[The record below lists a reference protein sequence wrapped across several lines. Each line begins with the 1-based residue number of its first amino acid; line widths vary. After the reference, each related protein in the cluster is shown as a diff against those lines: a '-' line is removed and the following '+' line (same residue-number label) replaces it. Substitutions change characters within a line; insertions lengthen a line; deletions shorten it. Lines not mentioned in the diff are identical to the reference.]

1 MTYYAFKNAFMQYF
15 VREMNIEVRVNLGN
29 WEVPEYGEY
38 REPKHVIRVEGDY
51 VVIEVE
57 VPGVSKEGITV
68 RLLNDNKLFVRA
80 EGGDRKYL
88 LIKELPASVTA
99 EGSHAEY
106 RNGLLII
113 RLPIKG
119 VSIGVE

>member
-1 MTYYAFKNAFMQYF
+1 MDI
-15 VREMNIEVRVNLGN
+15 VIRVDLGN
-29 WEVPEYGEY
+29 WETPKHDGYS
-38 REPKHVIRVEGDY
+38 EPRHVIRVEGDH
-51 VVIEVE
+51 VIAEVE
-57 VPGVSKEGITV
+57 VPGVGKEGITV
-68 RLLNDNKLFVRA
+68 KLLNDNKLFIKA
-80 EGGDRKYL
+80 EGNNRRYL
-88 LIKELPASVTA
+88 LIKELPAPVTV

>member
-1 MTYYAFKNAFMQYF
+1 MQYF

-80 EGGDRKYL
+80 EGGGRKYL